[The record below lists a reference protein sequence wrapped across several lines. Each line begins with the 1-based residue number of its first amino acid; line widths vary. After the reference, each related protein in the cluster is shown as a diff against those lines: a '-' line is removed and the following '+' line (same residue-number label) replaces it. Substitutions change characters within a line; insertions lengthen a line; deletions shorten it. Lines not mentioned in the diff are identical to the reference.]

1 MKIKVLF
8 FGFIHDLTGLREEHV
23 ELGEGETLQEL
34 RSLYERRFPP
44 IGELAGAL
52 LIAVNQQISEPLT
65 VLHEGDEVAFMPPVS
80 GGTDDSFYRLTVEK
94 ISASALV
101 KSLHSDSDGAVV
113 TFEGVVRYHSN
124 RRRTLHLEYE
134 AYELMAVRK
143 MQEIGAEA
151 RQKFDIH
158 SIGIIHRTGRLE
170 IGETS
175 VAIVVTAA
183 HRRPAFE
190 ACQYLIDRLKLV
202 VPIWKKEYFDD
213 GAVWV
218 EGEGQTR
225 VLAGDIPLTAR

>member
-8 FGFIHDLTGLREEHV
+8 FGFIHDLTRLREEQV
-23 ELGEGETLQEL
+23 ELGEGETLQGL
-34 RSLYERRFPP
+34 RRLYEIRFPR
-44 IGELAGAL
+44 IGELAGSL
-52 LIAVNQQISEPLT
+52 LFAVNQQMAEPLA

-80 GGTDDSFYRLTVEK
+80 GGTDDSCYRLTDER
-94 ISASALV
+94 ISTSDFSG
-101 KSLHSDSDGAVV
+101 SLHSPSDGAVV
-113 TFEGVVRYHSN
+113 TFEGVVRNHSN
-124 RRRTLHLEYE
+124 HRKTLYLEYE
-134 AYELMAVRK
+134 AYEPMAVRK

-151 RQKFDIH
+151 RQRFDVR
-158 SIGIIHRTGRLE
+158 SIGIIHRTGRLD

-202 VPIWKKEYFDD
+202 VPIWKKEYFED
-213 GAVWV
+213 GAVWA

-225 VLAGDIPLTAR
+225 VLAGASR